1 MLGYPERRWGVPLID
16 GGTQRLPRIV
26 GLGRA
31 LDLIL
36 TGRMVGA
43 EEALADGPGQ
53 RRSCPPGAHMER
65 ALALAEGLARFPQ
78 RTMLAD
84 RRAAIEG
91 LRHDLC
97 PRGSRWR
104 PRPARRS
111 SQTARAVRR
120 ASRPARDAGGGR
132 GGLAGRIAPR
142 GQRRARRAGH
152 ACCRGFTDRLCRR
165 WPTSSQERPAS
176 SDSRL
181 VERLLENRQGKIY
194 VLVRENS
201 KSRLDELV
209 ERWRWSWAPPP
220 RIASSRSWATCAGR
234 CWASRQEQVA
244 ELRGKMTHFFHLAAV
259 YDMTAPAERNTAVNV
274 GGTTHAVELAR
285 AVDAKHLHHVSS
297 IAVAG
302 QYHGVFDEEM
312 FDEGQKLPSPYHRT
326 KFESERIVR
335 EQPYVPWR
343 VYRPGIV
350 VGDSQTGEM
359 DKIDGPYYFFKAI
372 ERLRHLLPEW
382 VPLVGLD
389 LGYTNV
395 VPVDW
400 VAEALE
406 HIAHEPDLDGSAF
419 HLTDPRPQRV
429 DDLLNQLAT
438 VAHAPR
444 FAVSIDKR
452 LVDPLP
458 KWPLAL
464 AAALPPLRQMRG
476 LALRELGIPE
486 QVIAH
491 IELVPRFDTQETA
504 RALAGSPLEQPPPMK
519 DYVPRLWEYWEREM
533 DPDFGRGRTLSE
545 ALGGK
550 HVMITGAS
558 SGIGRS
564 AALKVAAAGRRPA
577 AGGAQRR
584 EARGGARGD
593 RRRGRHRLRLRRG
606 HLRHRSRS
614 TACSSA
620 CSPITAT
627 WTCSSTTP
635 GRSIRRSIALSYDRF
650 HDFERTIQLNYFGAV
665 KLIIGLLPHMRER
678 GSGHI
683 VNVSSIGVQT
693 NPPRFSAYVA
703 SKAALDAFSR
713 VVASEMIGDGV
724 TFTTIHMP
732 LVRTPMIA
740 PTKMYDAFPAISPE
754 EAADM
759 ICEAMRSRPK
769 QMGTRIGKFGE
780 VAYSLNPSAVDR
792 LLHLAYRVF
801 PDSAASKG
809 QREAAEEHVSFEQ
822 IAMATLTR
830 GVHW

>member
-1 MLGYPERRWGVPLID
+1 MSYFITGATGFI
-16 GGTQRLPRIV
+16 
-26 GLGRA
+26 GR
-31 LDLIL
+31 
-36 TGRMVGA
+36 
-43 EEALADGPGQ
+43 
-53 RRSCPPGAHMER
+53 
-65 ALALAEGLARFPQ
+65 
-78 RTMLAD
+78 
-84 RRAAIEG
+84 
-91 LRHDLC
+91 
-97 PRGSRWR
+97 
-104 PRPARRS
+104 
-111 SQTARAVRR
+111 
-120 ASRPARDAGGGR
+120 
-132 GGLAGRIAPR
+132 
-142 GQRRARRAGH
+142 
-152 ACCRGFTDRLCRR
+152 
-165 WPTSSQERPAS
+165 
-176 SDSRL
+176 RL
-181 VERLLENRQGKIY
+181 VEHMLENRQGKIY
-194 VLVRENS
+194 VLVREAS
-201 KSRLDELV
+201 KGRLDDLV
-209 ERWRWSWAPPP
+209 ERWGMVVGPSAAE
-220 RIASSRSWATCAGR
+220 RIEPVFGDLRRPLLGVEK
-234 CWASRQEQVA
+234 EQVE
-244 ELRGKMTHFFHLAAV
+244 ELRGKITHFFHLAAV

-285 AVDAKHLHHVSS
+285 AIDAKHLHHVSS

-302 QYHGVFDEEM
+302 QYRGVFDEEM

-335 EQPYVPWR
+335 EQPYVPYR
-343 VYRPGIV
+343 IYRPGIV
-350 VGDSQTGEM
+350 VGDSRTGEM

-372 ERLRHLLPEW
+372 ERMRHLLPEW

-389 LGYTNV
+389 LGHTNI

-400 VAEALE
+400 VAAALE
-406 HIAHEPDLDGSAF
+406 HIAHEPGLDGRAF

-429 DDLLNQLAT
+429 DELLNELAT
-438 VAHAPR
+438 AAHAPR

-458 KWPLAL
+458 KWPLQL
-464 AAALPPLRQMRG
+464 ASALPPFRQVRK
-476 LALRELGIPE
+476 LALRELGIPAE
-486 QVIAH
+486 VLSH
-491 IELVPRFDTQETA
+491 MELVPRFDTRETA
-504 RALAGSPLEQPPPMK
+504 AALSGSPLEQPPPLGE
-519 DYVPRLWEYWEREM
+519 YVGRLWEYWEREM
-533 DPDFGRGRTLSE
+533 DTDLGRGRSLKD
-545 ALGGK
+545 ALNGK
-550 HVMITGAS
+550 HVLITGAS

-564 AALKVAAAGRRPA
+564 TALKVAAAGGVPLLVARNVEKLEEVRA
-577 AGGAQRR
+577 EIVAGGGTAYVYAADISDGESIERLLER
-584 EARGGARGD
+584 VLAD
-593 RRRGRHRLRLRRG
+593 HRNIDVLVNN
-606 HLRHRSRS
+606 
-614 TACSSA
+614 A
-620 CSPITAT
+620 
-627 WTCSSTTP
+627 

-665 KLIIGLLPHMRER
+665 KLIIGLLPHMRQR

-703 SKAALDAFSR
+703 SKAALDAFTR
-713 VVASEMIGDGV
+713 VVASEVIGDGV

-809 QREAAEEHVSFEQ
+809 QRETEEHVSFEQ